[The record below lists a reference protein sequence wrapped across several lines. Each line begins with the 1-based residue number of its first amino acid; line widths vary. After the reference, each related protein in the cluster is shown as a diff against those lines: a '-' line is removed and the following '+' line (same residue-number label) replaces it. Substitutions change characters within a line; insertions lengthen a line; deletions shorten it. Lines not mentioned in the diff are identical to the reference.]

1 MVCTIKT
8 CNQENRDINDNK
20 KNFNYIHDD
29 NNNVIDDN
37 ADDYEVNDDN
47 DGVKRVIASVL
58 LSNHEKVLNIEIT
71 WN

>member
-47 DGVKRVIASVL
+47 DGVKRVKASVL